1 MTARSGAAPK
11 VGILMGSDSDL
22 AVMQEAARI
31 LTEFGIPFEM
41 TIASAHRSPSRVE
54 QYALEAE
61 GRGIQV
67 LIAGA
72 GAAAHLAG
80 VLAGRTVLPVIGVP
94 LAGSTLG
101 GLDALLSTVQMP
113 AGVPVATVGIG
124 GARNAALLAVQI
136 LAAADAG
143 LRDRVRAYKTRLAA
157 EVEEKA
163 ARLASSE
170 VGMAPPRPGEGRR

>member
-1 MTARSGAAPK
+1 MTARSGAAPR

-22 AVMQEAARI
+22 PVMRDAARI
-31 LTEFGIPFEM
+31 LAEFGIPFEM

-72 GAAAHLAG
+72 GASAHLAG

-113 AGVPVATVGIG
+113 GGVPVATVGIG
-124 GARNAALLAVQI
+124 NARNAALLAVQI
-136 LAAADAG
+136 LAAGDAA
-143 LRDRVRAYKTRLAA
+143 LRERVRAYKARLAA
-157 EVEEKA
+157 EVDEKA

-170 VGMAPPRPGEGRR
+170 VGMAPPRPAQERR